1 MNIPLVF
8 DVSRW
13 LVVALLL
20 ALGGLMAGP
29 AQAAPL
35 IYIEEPAHGSVVSGV
50 GNLRG
55 WALGDD
61 ITQIEYSLD
70 GHPMGVIPYG
80 GTRHDVQAQ
89 YPAVPGSGNSGFSM
103 AFNYGNLGPGPHV
116 LLIEAGDTAL
126 ESRFEVA
133 SFEQPFVTGNP
144 EVYGEK
150 VWPCGF
156 YGICLEGIWFPG
168 EPEPRDLELQ
178 WSSAAQQ
185 FVIVANEP
193 HQDEPPPTD
202 PCGFSPPAP
211 GC

>member
-1 MNIPLVF
+1 MNIPLAF
-8 DVSRW
+8 DCSRW

-20 ALGGLMAGP
+20 ALVGLMAGP

-89 YPAVPGSGNSGFSM
+89 YPAVPGSGNSGWSM

-133 SFEQPFVTGNP
+133 AFEQPFVAGNP
-144 EVYGEK
+144 ELQDTV
-150 VWPCGF
+150 VFTGF
-156 YGICLEGIWFPG
+156 ADITLLGAWFPDG
-168 EPEPRDLELQ
+168 EGERDLVLE
-178 WSSAAQQ
+178 WSAAAQQ
-185 FVIVANEP
+185 FVIVTNEP
-193 HQDEPPPTD
+193 HQNPQPPTD